1 MRMTLSSESHPMG
14 RWKEARP
21 SGGAMWIPITAATLL
36 VSLLESPKLNSTTP
50 SQKSTSSEHSVPDP
64 RSHQI
69 EEAAHLDAESLMSR
83 ITLQRLPPGGDP
95 VCAQPSPASP
105 TSPIHG
111 LARDAV
117 AASHLSA
124 TATPHPAAG
133 SAGVDRGCSELL
145 WFGGAPE
152 ELPTRHAEEG
162 GR

>member
-1 MRMTLSSESHPMG
+1 MG

-83 ITLQRLPPGGDP
+83 ITLPRLPPGGAP
-95 VCAQPSPASP
+95 VCVQPSPASP
-105 TSPIHG
+105 ASPIHG
-111 LARDAV
+111 LAHEAT
-117 AASHLSA
+117 AASHLPVTTTS
-124 TATPHPAAG
+124 HPAAG
-133 SAGVDRGCSELL
+133 LTHRRASPGSGLL
-145 WFGGAPE
+145 EWIEAA
-152 ELPTRHAEEG
+152 RSY
-162 GR
+162 